1 MHFVREHIKSFPAE
15 ESHYSRTEN
24 PAAQCLSGD
33 LTLAHMYRLYVQKC
47 TEEEKLPVKESF
59 YRNVFMTEF
68 NPIQGRGGHIVPPQV
83 NFLKY
88 LKNALS
94 YRVETF

>member
-1 MHFVREHIKSFPAE
+1 MIVRKNDFFITYYVEKRSPGAECSLTYDLSSTKGFVHEGALKSPPG
-15 ESHYSRTEN
+15 R
-24 PAAQCLSGD
+24 D
-33 LTLAHMYRLYVQKC
+33 RV
-47 TEEEKLPVKESF
+47 
-59 YRNVFMTEF
+59 
-68 NPIQGRGGHIVPPQV
+68 NPIQGRGAHCAPPPQV